1 MPTHHL
7 KSAAKKLL
15 GLSSTATQHSHAVN
29 NFDVNGMQI
38 SNLRL
43 LQRKNSDTL
52 GKVGMLSWVGEMGDS
67 QVKIYECRSES
78 QARFI
83 EALSNDER
91 VARYL
96 PRCYARE
103 RAFLMVEWVDGSS
116 VSWSSLTNDSKL
128 MDQMAAIHASF
139 HQLNI
144 DYWPDEK
151 CYFFDYLESRF
162 ERFRNVLPLDHF
174 VDKVFSVLKD
184 DLPKTE
190 ARLSHP
196 DITPVNV
203 VVDDST
209 GTLKAIDND
218 LFTHTH
224 YFLIDLFIVHRSIGA
239 ENVAGIMKEYLSHYK
254 KNGGNLEMLLQHEAF
269 FNALWTYRVVGT
281 LLQENKVQD
290 ALNVAQYYLE
300 DKMPTHP
307 LIDLVKVENLA

>member
-1 MPTHHL
+1 MPTYHL
-7 KSAAKKLL
+7 KRAARKLL
-15 GLSSTATQHSHAVN
+15 GLSSSSTQNSHIVN
-29 NFDVNGMQI
+29 SFYLNEMQI

-52 GKVGMLSWVGEMGDS
+52 GKVGMLSWVGEMGGS
-67 QVKIYECRSES
+67 RVKIYECRSEG
-78 QARFI
+78 QAKFI

-103 RAFLMVEWVDGSS
+103 RAFLMVEWIEGSS
-116 VSWSSLTNDSKL
+116 VSWNSLTKDSKL
-128 MDQMAAIHASF
+128 MGQMSAIHANF

-162 ERFRNVLPLDHF
+162 ERFRNFLPLDDF

-184 DLPKTE
+184 DLPRPE

-203 VVDDST
+203 IVDDST

-224 YFLIDLFIVHRSIGA
+224 YFLIDLFIVHRSIGSENA
-239 ENVAGIMKEYLSHYK
+239 EVIMQNYLSHYK
-254 KNGGNLEMLLQHEAF
+254 KHGGNLEMLVQYEAF

-281 LLQENKVQD
+281 LLQENKIND
-290 ALNVAQYYLE
+290 ALSTAQYYLE
-300 DKMPTHP
+300 DKIPTHP
-307 LIDLVKVENLA
+307 LIDLVKLENLT